1 MFLKSSYVGIFHFP
15 LKMNKNIAILAEKEK
30 QCKNIMKRRNSESVP
45 FPCIIL
51 KTKTKVLE

>member
-30 QCKNIMKRRNSESVP
+30 QCKNFKKRSNIEKQK
-45 FPCIIL
+45 L
-51 KTKTKVLE
+51 KFLNKELNVW